1 MPFMLIQPWFHANF
15 SVYTLFKIFLNVFLV
30 NFNYEQLYYMD
41 MPIEFHWFVLKI
53 YLNTLPNLYH
63 AHMLRKFNIK
73 VLFRERSSCKI
84 KI

>member
-1 MPFMLIQPWFHANF
+1 MPIMLIQLWFHANF
-15 SVYTLFKIFLNVFLV
+15 SVYTLFKIFWMFFWLILIVNSFIIWTCPLNFTDL
-30 NFNYEQLYYMD
+30 FWK
-41 MPIEFHWFVLKI
+41 F

>member
-30 NFNYEQLYYMD
+30 NFNYEQLYHMD
-41 MPIEFHWFVLKI
+41 MPIEFHWFVLKN
-53 YLNTLPNLYH
+53 LFKHSAQLYH